1 MLGIKNEIR
10 TQDSDYTLDFGSGL
24 NSNGR
29 IQFTDRATKKESY
42 VEIALDDREF
52 KLRSKQE
59 FPSVVADLMD
69 LAVAIH
75 AADRLAFQNLRQA
88 QTRIHVILPVR
99 HPEIMNTELFRS
111 QLESLLEWAT
121 GSRWLFDF
129 SKRSDAERSV
139 VQQSSL
145 SLTSQREV
153 AMWSGGL
160 DAFAGL
166 YQRLRSHPEKSFVLF
181 GTGGNVNVH
190 RLQEDTE
197 KQIRAIFP
205 GRCTLYRVPISF
217 RDSNAVRKNKITRAR
232 GVVFAMLGAACASLM
247 GQKELCFYENGTGA
261 INLPYRPSALGLDHT
276 RSVHPLTLLKVS
288 DLISELLGEPF
299 RVWNP
304 FLFSTKSEM
313 CQILAEDTTCKL
325 SSLTKSCDSPHRH
338 NLSQCGYC
346 SSCLLRRQAL
356 GAARIED
363 KTRYLILHG
372 NYLPAKDPSE
382 SLRNMLAQV
391 DTLRCLL
398 VGAASPLENRSKPQ
412 EVQWEALTRKF
423 PNLDDIVDRCYVV
436 EKLTTLEM
444 QSKLIRLYQN
454 YVAEWDDV
462 TSQLSVNLI
471 KSRDSES
478 LYRD

>member
-1 MLGIKNEIR
+1 MKKEFH
-10 TQDSDYTLDFGSGL
+10 THDSDYTLDFGSGV
-24 NSNGR
+24 NSNGC
-29 IQFTDRATKKESY
+29 IQFTDHATKKESS
-42 VEIALDDREF
+42 IGITIDDEEF
-52 KLRSKQE
+52 NYRVKQE
-59 FPSVVADLMD
+59 FPSVVADLID

-75 AADRLAFQNLRQA
+75 FADRLAFQNLRQD
-88 QTRIHVILPVR
+88 QSRIYVKLPVR

-111 QLESLLEWAT
+111 QLENLLEWAT
-121 GSRWLFDF
+121 GSLWLFDF
-129 SKRSDAERSV
+129 PKRSDSERSV
-139 VQQSSL
+139 VRQPSL
-145 SLTSQREV
+145 PVASQDCEV

-166 YQRLRSHPEKSFVLF
+166 YQRLRSHPEKSFLLF

-190 RLQEDTE
+190 KLQEDTE
-197 KQIRAIFP
+197 KQIRSVFP
-205 GRCTLYRVPISF
+205 DRCTLYRVPIRF
-217 RDSNAVRKNKITRAR
+217 FDSNTVRKNKITRAR

-247 GQKELCFYENGTGA
+247 GRQELCFYENGTGA
-261 INLPYRPSALGLDHT
+261 INLPYRESALGLDHT

-288 DLISELLGEPF
+288 DLISKLLGEAF

-313 CQILAEDTTCKL
+313 CQTLAEDVTGRL
-325 SSLTKSCDSPHRH
+325 SSQTKSCDSPHRR

-356 GAARIED
+356 SAAKIED

-382 SLRNMLAQV
+382 SLRHMLAQV
-391 DTLRCLL
+391 ETLRCLL
-398 VGAASPLENRSKPQ
+398 NPPNPH

-423 PNLDDIVDRCYVV
+423 PILDDIVDQCSVV
-436 EKLTTLEM
+436 EKLTTLDM

-462 TSQLSVNLI
+462 KSQLSVNLI
-471 KSRDSES
+471 KDRDSES
-478 LYRD
+478 LYRN

>member
-1 MLGIKNEIR
+1 MLGMKNEIC
-10 TQDSDYTLDFGSGL
+10 THDSDYTLDFGSGL
-24 NSNGR
+24 NSNGC
-29 IQFTDRATKKESY
+29 IQFTDRAANKESLI
-42 VEIALDDREF
+42 EIAVDDREF
-52 KLRSKQE
+52 QCRVKQE
-59 FPSVVADLMD
+59 FPSVVADLID

-88 QTRIHVILPVR
+88 QTRIHIVLPVR
-99 HPEIMNTELFRS
+99 HPEIMNTESFQS
-111 QLESLLEWAT
+111 KLEDLLAGAT

-129 SKRSDAERSV
+129 PKRSDMERSV
-139 VQQSSL
+139 VEQASL
-145 SLTSQREV
+145 PLASQGEV

-166 YQRLRSHPEKSFVLF
+166 YQRLRSYPEKSFVLF
-181 GTGGNVNVH
+181 GTGANVNVH
-190 RLQEDTE
+190 KLQEDTE

-205 GRCTLYRVPISF
+205 GRCTLYRVPIRF
-217 RDSNAVRKNKITRAR
+217 CDSDAVRKNKITRAR

-247 GQKELCFYENGTGA
+247 GQQELCF
-261 INLPYRPSALGLDHT
+261 
-276 RSVHPLTLLKVS
+276 
-288 DLISELLGEPF
+288 
-299 RVWNP
+299 
-304 FLFSTKSEM
+304 
-313 CQILAEDTTCKL
+313 
-325 SSLTKSCDSPHRH
+325 
-338 NLSQCGYC
+338 
-346 SSCLLRRQAL
+346 
-356 GAARIED
+356 IED

-382 SLRNMLAQV
+382 SLRHMLAQV

-398 VGAASPLENRSKPQ
+398 DRSQSQ

>member
-1 MLGIKNEIR
+1 MLDMKNEIR
-10 TQDSDYTLDFGSGL
+10 KHDSDYTLDFGSGL

-29 IQFTDRATKKESY
+29 IQFTDCDANKDSY

-52 KLRSKQE
+52 KCRVKQE

-99 HPEIMNTELFRS
+99 HPEIMNTESFRS
-111 QLESLLEWAT
+111 QLESLLYWAT

-129 SKRSDAERSV
+129 SKRSDTERSV

-145 SLTSQREV
+145 PVASQDCEV

-166 YQRLRSHPEKSFVLF
+166 YQRLRSYPEKSFILF

-190 RLQEDTE
+190 KLQEDTE
-197 KQIRAIFP
+197 KQIRSIFP
-205 GRCTLYRVPISF
+205 GRCNLYRVPIRF
-217 RDSNAVRKNKITRAR
+217 CDSNAVRKNKITRAR

-247 GQKELCFYENGTGA
+247 GQQELCFYENGTGA
-261 INLPYRPSALGLDHT
+261 INLPYRASALGLDHT

-313 CQILAEDTTCKL
+313 CQILAEDVTGKL
-325 SSLTKSCDSPHRH
+325 SSQTKSCDSPHRH

-356 GAARIED
+356 SAAKIDD

-372 NYLPAKDPSE
+372 NHSPAKDPSE
-382 SLRNMLAQV
+382 SLRHMLAQV

-398 VGAASPLENRSKPQ
+398 NRSNPH

-423 PNLDDIVDRCYVV
+423 PILEDIVDRCYVV

-462 TSQLSVNLI
+462 KSQLSVNLI

-478 LYRD
+478 LDRN